1 MRRRPLR
8 LPVRAQITI
17 TTNDSNAVR
26 KKDFT
31 HMKTILVIDDE
42 EGILEILKYEI
53 RDAVG
58 STFRIETLS
67 SRAKADAYLSEHV
80 PDYIISDIQV
90 YEADMRYIALLGV
103 PTVFYSGRL
112 LDIDPEIK
120 EITICKPAGTKVI
133 LDLLFKQA
141 GRVGTSNM

>member
-1 MRRRPLR
+1 
-8 LPVRAQITI
+8 
-17 TTNDSNAVR
+17 
-26 KKDFT
+26 
-31 HMKTILVIDDE
+31 MKTILVIDDE

-53 RDAVG
+53 RDAL
-58 STFRIETLS
+58 SSAFQIETLS
-67 SRAKADAYLSEHV
+67 SPAEVEKYLSERV

-90 YEADMRYIALLGV
+90 HQADMRYLMLLGI

-120 EITICKPAGTKVI
+120 EVTICKPAETKVV

-141 GRVGTSNM
+141 GRLGTSNM